1 MIRNF
6 LFSILFFTGI
16 IFISI
21 IFLPSF
27 FLPKQVVL
35 MGGKLMG
42 HWASFCLRFV
52 LSVKISIKGRENIIN
67 NEKFFIAAS
76 HQSMFETFY
85 LQTIFNSPVFILK
98 KELLLIPIFGWYLK
112 KIGSISI
119 KRNKVTK
126 DNLGFFDDI
135 SKMMATSNRPLI
147 IFPQGTRV
155 LQKGASRI
163 YEQLNV
169 ACQPVAINSG
179 YVWPKKGKK
188 KSNKTITISILK
200 PIPSGLTKE
209 NFIQILEKNIYSELD
224 QNHLDL
230 LLVLV
235 NQYH

>member
-1 MIRNF
+1 MQMIRNF
-6 LFSILFFTGI
+6 LFSLLFFTGI

-35 MGGKLMG
+35 SGGKLMG
-42 HWASFCLRFV
+42 YWASFCLRFV
-52 LSVKISIKGRENIIN
+52 LSVKILIKGKENIIHN
-67 NEKFFIAAS
+67 GKFFIASS

-98 KELLLIPIFGWYLK
+98 KELLLVPIFGWYLS

-126 DNLGFFDDI
+126 DNLNFFDNI
-135 SKMMATSNRPLI
+135 SKMIAESNRPLI

-155 LQKGASRI
+155 LPDERPPFKKGASRI
-163 YEQLNV
+163 YKQLNI

-179 YVWPKKGKK
+179 YVWPKKGEKIA
-188 KSNKTITISILK
+188 NKTITISILK
-200 PIPSGLTKE
+200 PIPSGLSKE
-209 NFIQILEKNIYSELD
+209 EFIRIIENDIYREL
-224 QNHLDL
+224 NL
-230 LLVLV
+230 L
-235 NQYH
+235 N